1 MGKARIFSDTARE
14 SVYQKEFDDEVY
26 NTATQQG
33 SYNLGSVHFS
43 DQSGIANISQ
53 GGADQRKA
61 SLKGALYTGNIGYT
75 LQTVKLDVATST
87 INLNNDSAGVA
98 LSVIST
104 DRFVTLST
112 GSTSDL
118 TTITGAQRPGQRLR
132 LYNTLTNTI
141 TVKHT
146 AAATVN
152 TIRTPDA
159 ADLTFPGN
167 GILDLTFDITTAQWR
182 IVSNI
187 GGSSGLSEPI
197 SLTINTIT
205 PQTLPTKSIVDWS
218 KNPNEIAL
226 DRAVEFEFSN
236 IQTSGKYQSV
246 LVIINIGS
254 TVGFASP
261 IWPSSVINPPTIPIT
276 ANTRFSVLL
285 YTTDNGTVVTH
296 ATSVGSSSSGGTTT
310 LSGLTIDVN
319 KNWAAQ
325 GISNFGAITGV
336 TGIDLDGATALI
348 QGVKEL
354 RFFDDDPNKNIKS
367 AADEISYN
375 TPALDQHSFYAGGVQ
390 IARFVEVAASV
401 YKLNMLVHSID
412 NAKDIVFDNTA
423 GVTSF
428 AGTEPAIGYNSTT
441 TRLILNMP
449 AAANL
454 FVTNNNTIGSTQM
467 NNNSIS
473 SNIVNASDVLQLGVD
488 VTVPSAVGEFRSNGT
503 DVKVFSGGA
512 VRNLSDIVVGANT
525 TLSNLGTTAINAD
538 LLFGST
544 GRNIGATLIPVDNL
558 FVEQVRFISGTI
570 VTNRPMITS
579 IGGNSVD
586 INHPLGSTVNFTEN
600 GGTAAV
606 IIDGGGTVTSNN
618 LLLQNTLTFNS
629 GGVDPTADGQFARN
643 GVVMGLQTDS
653 FDVRRDSTVVSG
665 EPAEIKIRKL
675 ANSILTGVEIGTLSF
690 QTGITTA
697 VTWGDV
703 GVGTL
708 VGSGT
713 AASFLAL
720 RVRADD
726 GLITA
731 ASFQGDDNNQRIQ
744 MLMGGTTQARIQ
756 PSFDRMGYFVTPQV
770 TNFSLVLGTGGSLEI
785 PRLSNNS
792 PSLTD
797 LNQAFGAFDGAFG
810 YESVDERLYVRESS
824 SRWVFFAAS
833 GAVT

>member
-14 SVYQKEFDDEVY
+14 SVFQKEFDDEVY
-26 NTATQQG
+26 NTATQQN

-61 SLKGALYTGNIGYT
+61 SLKGALYTGNIGFV

-112 GSTSDL
+112 GTTSDL
-118 TTITGAQRPGQRLR
+118 TTITGAQRPGHRLR

-167 GILDLTFDITTAQWR
+167 GILDLTFDTTTAQWR
-182 IVSNI
+182 VVSNI

-261 IWPSSVINPPTIPIT
+261 IWPSSVLNPPTIPIT

-285 YTTDNGTVVTH
+285 YTTNNGTVVTH
-296 ATSVGSSSSGGTTT
+296 ATSVGSSSSGGGTTT

-325 GISNFGAITGV
+325 GISNFGALTGV
-336 TGIDLDGATALI
+336 TGIDLDGTSALI

-367 AADEISYN
+367 AADQIAYN

-390 IARFVEVAASV
+390 IARFIEVAANV

-423 GVTSF
+423 GATSF

-488 VTVPSAVGEFRSNGT
+488 VTVPTVVGEIRSNGT
-503 DVKVFSGGA
+503 DVTVFSGGT
-512 VRNLSDIVVGANT
+512 VRNLSNIVVGANT

-538 LLFGST
+538 LLFGAT

-579 IGGNSVD
+579 VGGNTLNLNV
-586 INHPLGSTVNFTEN
+586 PLL
-600 GGTAAV
+600 
-606 IIDGGGTVTSNN
+606 NN
-618 LLLQNTLTFNS
+618 IQMSS
-629 GGVDPTADGQFARN
+629 GGVSTHVFSPTSFTTDNIIVSKTLTINSNATNPDSNGQFTRN
-643 GVVMGLQTDS
+643 VNVVGLQADS

-665 EPAEIKIRKL
+665 EPAELSIRKL
-675 ANSILTGVEIGTLSF
+675 ANSINTGVTIAAINF
-690 QTGITTA
+690 QTGISTATTWA
-697 VTWGDV
+697 RISAGPIDA
-703 GVGTL
+703 
-708 VGSGT
+708 SGT
-713 AASFLAL
+713 DNGFLSFN
-720 RVRADD
+720 VRADN
-726 GLITA
+726 GLISA
-731 ASFQGDDNNQRIQ
+731 LALNGDDNNQRFQ
-744 MLMGGTTQARIQ
+744 LLCSGTSQFRIQ
-756 PSFDRMGYFVTPQV
+756 PVFDRMGYFVTPQV
-770 TNFSLVLGTGGSLEI
+770 TDFSLVLGTAGSLEI
-785 PRLSNNS
+785 PRLANNS